1 MKKVVSLIMLSV
13 FSLACTA
20 QEKTEDKKKDMS
32 VKVQKSDEQ
41 WKEELSPEQYF
52 ILRQAGTERPHT
64 GKYNLHF
71 EDGDYKCAACDAVL
85 FDSESKFESHC
96 GWPSFDKVADN
107 DAIIERVDR
116 SHGMVRTEVL
126 CANCGG
132 HLGHVF
138 EDGPTET
145 GLRYCINSGAL
156 DFQDEGTKAAESKD
170 D

>member
-20 QEKTEDKKKDMS
+20 QEKTENKKKDMS

-85 FDSESKFESHC
+85 FDSKSKFESHC